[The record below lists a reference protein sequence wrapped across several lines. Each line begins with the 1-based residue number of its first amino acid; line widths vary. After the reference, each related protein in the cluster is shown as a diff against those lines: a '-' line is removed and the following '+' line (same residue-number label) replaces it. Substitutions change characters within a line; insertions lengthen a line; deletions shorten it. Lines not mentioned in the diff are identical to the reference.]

1 MRLSRGEKDRLRDS
15 LLAEARG
22 RPLLMGILNVTPDSF
37 SDGGKFDE
45 AGAALAHAEAMVKA
59 GADILDVGGEST
71 RPGAEAVSEAD
82 ELARTVSVV
91 EALAGPGRV
100 PVSIDTYKSGV
111 AKAACEAGA
120 VIVNDVSAMSDPA
133 IVGAAADAGAAYV
146 LTYNRGAKDEALDAG
161 ADMLAF
167 FEGAIAACE
176 AEGLPRGHIILDP
189 GVGFAK
195 TYEQNF
201 QVLARVGDLVGLG
214 LPVLIGVSRKS
225 FIGKRL
231 GIEVAAD
238 RDAASVAVGLD
249 SLRRG
254 AHMLRVHDV
263 AAHRQAIELWETIEN
278 AAH

>member
-15 LLAEARG
+15 LLAEARA
-22 RPLLMGILNVTPDSF
+22 RPLIMGILNVTPDSF

-45 AGAALAHAEAMVKA
+45 AGAALAHAEAMVAA

-133 IVGAAADAGAAYV
+133 IAGTAADAGAAYV

-167 FEGAIAACE
+167 FEGAIATCE
-176 AEGLPRGHIILDP
+176 AEGLPRAHIILDP

-195 TYEQNF
+195 TYDQNF
-201 QVLARVGDLVGLG
+201 QVLARVDDLVGLG

-263 AAHRQAIELWETIEN
+263 AAHWQAIELWETIEN

>member
-1 MRLSRGEKDRLRDS
+1 MRLSRENRGRLRDT
-15 LLAEARG
+15 LLAEAR
-22 RPLLMGILNVTPDSF
+22 RRTLIMGILNVTPDSF

-45 AGAALAHAEAMVKA
+45 AGAALAHAEAMVAA

-71 RPGAEAVSEAD
+71 RPGALKVSEAD

-91 EALAGPGRV
+91 EALAGSGRV
-100 PVSIDTYKSGV
+100 PVSIDTYKAGV
-111 AKAACEAGA
+111 AAAACAAGA
-120 VIVNDVSAMSDPA
+120 VIVNDVTAMSDPG
-133 IVGAAADAGAAYV
+133 IVSAAAEAGAAYV
-146 LTYNRGAKDEALDAG
+146 LTYNRGVKDAALDAG
-161 ADMLAF
+161 ADMLTF
-167 FEGAIAACE
+167 FESAIATCE
-176 AEGLPRGHIILDP
+176 AEGLPRDHIILDP

-201 QVLARVGDLVGLG
+201 QALARVGDLVGLG

-231 GIEVAAD
+231 GIEAAAD

>member
-1 MRLSRGEKDRLRDS
+1 MRLSRGEKNRLRDS
-15 LLAEARG
+15 LLAEARR
-22 RPLLMGILNVTPDSF
+22 RPLIMGILNMTPDSF

-45 AGAALAHAEAMVKA
+45 AGAALAHAEAMVAA

-82 ELARTVSVV
+82 ELSRTVSVV

-133 IVGAAADAGAAYV
+133 IVGVAAEAGAAYV
-146 LTYNRGAKDEALDAG
+146 LTYNRGKKDEALDAG

-176 AEGLPRGHIILDP
+176 AEGLPRDHIILDP

-195 TYEQNF
+195 TYDQNF

-249 SLRRG
+249 SLHRG

>member
-22 RPLLMGILNVTPDSF
+22 RTLIMGILNMTPDSF

-45 AGAALAHAEAMVKA
+45 AGAALAHAQAMVAA
-59 GADILDVGGEST
+59 GADVLDVGGEST
-71 RPGAEAVSEAD
+71 RPGAEAVSEAE

-133 IVGAAADAGAAYV
+133 IVGVAADAGAAYV

-161 ADMLAF
+161 ADMLTF
-167 FEGAIAACE
+167 FEEAIAACE
-176 AEGLPRGHIILDP
+176 AEGLPRAHVILDP

-195 TYEQNF
+195 TFEQNF

-231 GIEVAAD
+231 GIEAAAD

>member
-1 MRLSRGEKDRLRDS
+1 MGREDRIRLRDS
-15 LLAEARG
+15 LLAEARA
-22 RPLLMGILNVTPDSF
+22 RPLIMGILNVTPDSF

-45 AGAALAHAEAMVKA
+45 AGAALAHAEAMVAA

-71 RPGAEAVSEAD
+71 RPGAAPVSEAD

-111 AKAACEAGA
+111 AKAATAAGA
-120 VIVNDVSAMSDPA
+120 VIVNDVSAMSDPT
-133 IVGAAADAGAAYV
+133 IVGVAADAGAAYV
-146 LTYNRGAKDEALDAG
+146 LTYNRGVKDGALDAS

-167 FEGAIAACE
+167 FEAAIVRCE
-176 AEGLPRGHIILDP
+176 GEGLKRAHIILDP

-195 TYEQNF
+195 TYAQNF
-201 QVLARVGDLVGLG
+201 EVLAATSDLVSLG

-231 GIEVAAD
+231 GIEVAAE

-263 AAHRQAIELWETIEN
+263 AAHRQAIELWETIDN

>member
-1 MRLSRGEKDRLRDS
+1 M
-15 LLAEARG
+15 LAEARG
-22 RPLLMGILNVTPDSF
+22 RTLIMGILNMTPDSF

-45 AGAALAHAEAMVKA
+45 AGAALAHAQAMVAA
-59 GADILDVGGEST
+59 GADVLDVGGEST
-71 RPGAEAVSEAD
+71 RPGAEAVSEAE

-133 IVGAAADAGAAYV
+133 IVGVAADAGAAYV
-146 LTYNRGAKDEALDAG
+146 LTYHRGAKDESLDAG
-161 ADMLAF
+161 ADMLTF
-167 FEGAIAACE
+167 FEEAIAACE
-176 AEGLPRGHIILDP
+176 AEGLPRAHVILDP

-195 TYEQNF
+195 TFEQNF

-231 GIEVAAD
+231 GIEAAAD

>member
-15 LLAEARG
+15 LLAEARR
-22 RPLLMGILNVTPDSF
+22 RPLIMGILNVTPDSF
-37 SDGGKFDE
+37 SDGGRFDE
-45 AGAALAHAEAMVKA
+45 AGAALAHAEAMVAA

-133 IVGAAADAGAAYV
+133 IVGVAAEAGAAYV
-146 LTYNRGAKDEALDAG
+146 LTYNRGTKDEALDAG

-167 FEGAIAACE
+167 FGEAIAACE
-176 AEGLPRGHIILDP
+176 AEGLTRAHIILDP

-201 QVLARVGDLVGLG
+201 QVLARVGDLVSLG

-231 GIEVAAD
+231 GIEAAAD

>member
-1 MRLSRGEKDRLRDS
+1 MRLSREEKARLRDA
-15 LLAEARG
+15 LLSEARK
-22 RPLLMGILNVTPDSF
+22 RTLIMGILNVTPDSF

-45 AGAALAHAEAMVKA
+45 AGAALAHAEAMVAA

-71 RPGAEAVSEAD
+71 RPGAARVSEAD

-100 PVSIDTYKSGV
+100 PVSIDTYKAGV

-133 IVGAAADAGAAYV
+133 IVGVAAEAGAAYV
-146 LTYNRGAKDEALDAG
+146 LTYNRGEKDEALDAG

-167 FEGAIAACE
+167 FERAVAASE
-176 AEGLPRGHIILDP
+176 AEGLPRAHVILDP

-195 TYEQNF
+195 TFEQNF

-231 GIEVAAD
+231 GIEAAAD

>member
-15 LLAEARG
+15 LLAEARA
-22 RPLLMGILNVTPDSF
+22 RPLIMGILNVTPDSF

-45 AGAALAHAEAMVKA
+45 AGAALAHAEAMVAA

-120 VIVNDVSAMSDPA
+120 VIVNDVSAISDLA
-133 IVGAAADAGAAYV
+133 IVGVAADAGAAYV

-167 FEGAIAACE
+167 FEEAIAACE
-176 AEGLPRGHIILDP
+176 AEGLPRDHIILDP

-195 TYEQNF
+195 TYDQNF

-231 GIEVAAD
+231 GIEAAAD